1 LSIVALALTNRSKLD
16 STNTFKEADFWSMD
30 LERVSRPSRR
40 DSVEAVECTWDR
52 NSAGEKVVEER
63 RNLLPGIV
71 S

>member
-1 LSIVALALTNRSKLD
+1 
-16 STNTFKEADFWSMD
+16 MD